1 MIWPLT
7 SFNFLYIVK
16 PRDRKKIPKDITAAM
31 QAWKIKWFATEMR
44 KFTLRMR
51 RPESTA
57 RWRWHQVRH
66 QHAL

>member
-31 QAWKIKWFATEMR
+31 QAWKIK
-44 KFTLRMR
+44 
-51 RPESTA
+51 
-57 RWRWHQVRH
+57 
-66 QHAL
+66 